1 MYELLKKLR
10 LTKCAGFP
18 KKFDAGPKGELTRD
32 VKQLRDRR
40 RETRERKC
48 PFTAVSR
55 GARVILT
62 YKREEREL
70 REMSK

>member
-18 KKFDAGPKGELTRD
+18 KKFDAGPKGELSRE

-40 RETRERKC
+40 RETRERE
-48 PFTAVSR
+48 VSFHSGIKGGRSYMNIKER
-55 GARVILT
+55 G
-62 YKREEREL
+62 ERI
-70 REMSK
+70 KGNV